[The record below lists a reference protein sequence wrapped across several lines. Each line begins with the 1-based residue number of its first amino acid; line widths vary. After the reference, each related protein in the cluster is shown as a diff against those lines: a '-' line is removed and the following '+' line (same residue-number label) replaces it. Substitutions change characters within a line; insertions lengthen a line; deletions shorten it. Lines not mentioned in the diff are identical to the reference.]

1 MLKIALLDDD
11 KTALLISKGA
21 IESFFQEKNIAISLD
36 AFSSPTTFLAMAK
49 EEHYRLVFLDIDM
62 PELNGLEVGEQVK
75 TINPQTDII
84 YLSQREDLVFDTLKL
99 HPFGFIRKS
108 KIIQDFANV
117 LELFVNTSLS
127 TNSENKKITISS
139 KTETLSADIDAIMY
153 IEGNRNYQT
162 FYLKDGTHFDA
173 RILMGDLENKLK
185 DHGFIRMHKGYLVN
199 YLFVRQIGTNEV
211 LLTNNKKLPISSKR
225 KDEIMN
231 EYLAITRKNKSVY
244 FK

>member
-1 MLKIALLDDD
+1 
-11 KTALLISKGA
+11 
-21 IESFFQEKNIAISLD
+21 
-36 AFSSPTTFLAMAK
+36 
-49 EEHYRLVFLDIDM
+49 M

-117 LELFVNTSLS
+117 LELFVNTALN

-139 KTETLSADIDAIMY
+139 KTETISADIDTIMY

-162 FYLKDGTHFDA
+162 FYLKDGSTFDA
-173 RILMGDLENKLK
+173 RVLMGDLEIKLK
-185 DHGFIRMHKGYLVN
+185 EHGFIRVHKGYLVN
-199 YLFVRQIGTNEV
+199 FLFIRTIGVNEV
-211 LLTNNKKLPISSKR
+211 TLTNNKILPMSSKR
-225 KDEIMN
+225 KDSIME

-244 FK
+244 L

>member
-36 AFSSPTTFLAMAK
+36 AFSSPVNFLAMAK
-49 EEHYRLVFLDIDM
+49 EENYRLVFLDIDM

-75 TINPQTDII
+75 AINPQTDII

-117 LELFVNTSLS
+117 LELFVNTALT

-139 KTETLSADIDAIMY
+139 KTETISADIDSIMY

-162 FYLKDGTHFDA
+162 FYLKDGSTFDV
-173 RILMGDLENKLK
+173 RVLMGDLEIKLK
-185 DHGFIRMHKGYLVN
+185 EHGFIRVHKGYLVN
-199 YLFVRQIGTNEV
+199 FLFIRTIGVNEV
-211 LLTNNKKLPISSKR
+211 TLTNNKILPMSNKR
-225 KDEIMN
+225 KDSIME

-244 FK
+244 L

>member
-21 IESFFQEKNIAISLD
+21 IESFFQEKNIAIALD
-36 AFSSPTTFLAMAK
+36 AFSSPVNFLAMAK
-49 EEHYRLVFLDIDM
+49 EENYRLVFLDIDM

-75 TINPQTDII
+75 AINPQTDII

-117 LELFVNTSLS
+117 LELFVNTALN

-139 KTETLSADIDAIMY
+139 KTETISADVDSVMY

-162 FYLKDGTHFDA
+162 FYLKDGSTFDA
-173 RILMGDLENKLK
+173 RVLMGDLEIKLK
-185 DHGFIRMHKGYLVN
+185 EHGFIRVHKGYLVN
-199 YLFVRQIGTNEV
+199 FLFIRTIGVNEV
-211 LLTNNKKLPISSKR
+211 TLTNNKILPMSSKR
-225 KDEIMN
+225 KDSIME
-231 EYLAITRKNKSVY
+231 EYLAITRKNKSIY
-244 FK
+244 L

>member
-1 MLKIALLDDD
+1 MLKIALIDDD

-36 AFSSPTTFLAMAK
+36 AFSSPVNFLAMAK
-49 EEHYRLVFLDIDM
+49 EENYRLVFLDIDM

-75 TINPQTDII
+75 AINPQTDII

-117 LELFVNTSLS
+117 LELFVNTALNNDAES
-127 TNSENKKITISS
+127 KKITISS
-139 KTETLSADIDAIMY
+139 KTETISTDIDIIMY

-162 FYLKDGTHFDA
+162 FYLKDGSTFDA
-173 RILMGDLENKLK
+173 RVLMGDLEIKLK
-185 DHGFIRMHKGYLVN
+185 EHGFIRVHKGYLVN
-199 YLFVRQIGTNEV
+199 YLFIRTIGVNEV
-211 LLTNNKKLPISSKR
+211 TLTNNKVLPMSSKR
-225 KDEIMN
+225 KDGIME
-231 EYLAITRKNKSVY
+231 EYLAITRKNKSIY
-244 FK
+244 L

>member
-21 IESFFQEKNIAISLD
+21 IESFFQEKNIAIALD
-36 AFSSPTTFLAMAK
+36 AFSSPVNFLAMAK
-49 EEHYRLVFLDIDM
+49 EENYRLVFLDIDM
-62 PELNGLEVGEQVK
+62 PELNGLDVGEQVK
-75 TINPQTDII
+75 AINPQTDII

-117 LELFVNTSLS
+117 LELFVNTALN

-139 KTETLSADIDAIMY
+139 KTETISADIDSIMY

-162 FYLKDGTHFDA
+162 FYLKDGSTFDA
-173 RILMGDLENKLK
+173 RVLMGDLEIKLK
-185 DHGFIRMHKGYLVN
+185 EHGFIRVHKGYLVN
-199 YLFVRQIGTNEV
+199 FLFIRTIGVNEV
-211 LLTNNKKLPISSKR
+211 TLTNNKILPMSNKR
-225 KDEIMN
+225 KDNIME

-244 FK
+244 L

>member
-21 IESFFQEKNIAISLD
+21 IESFFQEKNIAIALD
-36 AFSSPTTFLAMAK
+36 AFSSPVNFLAMAK
-49 EEHYRLVFLDIDM
+49 EENYRLVFLDIDM

-75 TINPQTDII
+75 AINPQTDII

-117 LELFVNTSLS
+117 LELFVNTALN
-127 TNSENKKITISS
+127 TNSENKKITITS
-139 KTETLSADIDAIMY
+139 KTETISADIDTIMY

-162 FYLKDGTHFDA
+162 FFLKDGSTFDV
-173 RILMGDLENKLK
+173 RVLMGDLEIKLK
-185 DHGFIRMHKGYLVN
+185 EHGFIRVHKGYLVN
-199 YLFVRQIGTNEV
+199 FLFIRTIGVNEV
-211 LLTNNKKLPISSKR
+211 TLTNNKILPMSSKR
-225 KDEIMN
+225 KDSIME
-231 EYLAITRKNKSVY
+231 EYLAITRKNKSIY
-244 FK
+244 L

>member
-1 MLKIALLDDD
+1 MLKIALIDDD

-36 AFSSPTTFLAMAK
+36 AFSSPVNFLAMAK
-49 EEHYRLVFLDIDM
+49 EENYRLVFLDIDM

-75 TINPQTDII
+75 AINPQTDII

-117 LELFVNTSLS
+117 LELFVNTALN

-139 KTETLSADIDAIMY
+139 KTETISADIDTIMY

-162 FYLKDGTHFDA
+162 FYLKDGSTFDA
-173 RILMGDLENKLK
+173 RVLMGDLEIKLK
-185 DHGFIRMHKGYLVN
+185 EHGFIR
-199 YLFVRQIGTNEV
+199 VRSEERRVGKEC
-211 LLTNNKKLPISSKR
+211 
-225 KDEIMN
+225 
-231 EYLAITRKNKSVY
+231 
-244 FK
+244 

>member
-36 AFSSPTTFLAMAK
+36 AFSSPVNFLAMAK
-49 EEHYRLVFLDIDM
+49 EENYRLVFLDIDM

-75 TINPQTDII
+75 AINPQTDII

-117 LELFVNTSLS
+117 LELFVNTALN

-139 KTETLSADIDAIMY
+139 KTETISADIDTIMY

-162 FYLKDGTHFDA
+162 FYLKDGSTFDA
-173 RILMGDLENKLK
+173 RVLMGDLEVKLK
-185 DHGFIRMHKGYLVN
+185 EHGFIRVHKGYLVN
-199 YLFVRQIGTNEV
+199 FLFIRTIGVNEV
-211 LLTNNKKLPISSKR
+211 TLTNNKILPMSSKR
-225 KDEIMN
+225 KDGIME
-231 EYLAITRKNKSVY
+231 EYLAVTRKNKSVY
-244 FK
+244 L

>member
-1 MLKIALLDDD
+1 MLEIALLDDD

-36 AFSSPTTFLAMAK
+36 AFSSPINFLSMAK
-49 EEHYRLVFLDIDM
+49 EENYRLVFLDIDM

-75 TINPQTDII
+75 EINPQTDII

-108 KIIQDFANV
+108 KIIQDFASV
-117 LELFVNTSLS
+117 LELFVNTSL
-127 TNSENKKITISS
+127 NANAENKKITISS
-139 KTETLSADIDAIMY
+139 KTETMSADIDSIMY

-162 FYLKDGTHFDA
+162 FYMKDGTNFDA
-173 RILMGDLENKLK
+173 RVLMGDLENKLK

-199 YLFVRQIGTNEV
+199 YLYVRQIGTNEV
-211 LLTNNKKLPISSKR
+211 LLTNNTKLPISSKR
-225 KDEIMN
+225 KDAIMD
-231 EYLAITRKNKSVY
+231 EYLAITRKNKSIY
-244 FK
+244 F

>member
-36 AFSSPTTFLAMAK
+36 AFSSPVNFLAMAK
-49 EEHYRLVFLDIDM
+49 EENYRLVFLDIDM

-75 TINPQTDII
+75 AINPQTDII

-117 LELFVNTSLS
+117 LELFVNTALN
-127 TNSENKKITISS
+127 TNSENKKITITS
-139 KTETLSADIDAIMY
+139 KTETISADIDTIMY

-162 FYLKDGTHFDA
+162 FFLKDGSTFDA
-173 RILMGDLENKLK
+173 RVLMGDLEIKLK
-185 DHGFIRMHKGYLVN
+185 EHGFIRVHKGYLVN
-199 YLFVRQIGTNEV
+199 FLFIRTIGVNEV
-211 LLTNNKKLPISSKR
+211 TLTNNKILPMSSKR
-225 KDEIMN
+225 KDSIME
-231 EYLAITRKNKSVY
+231 EYLAFTRKNKSIY
-244 FK
+244 L

>member
-36 AFSSPTTFLAMAK
+36 AFSSPVNFLAMAK
-49 EEHYRLVFLDIDM
+49 EENYRLVFLDIDM

-75 TINPQTDII
+75 GINPQTDII

-117 LELFVNTSLS
+117 LELFVNTALN

-139 KTETLSADIDAIMY
+139 KTETISADIDSIMY

-162 FYLKDGTHFDA
+162 FYLKDGSTFDA
-173 RILMGDLENKLK
+173 RVLMGDLEIKLK
-185 DHGFIRMHKGYLVN
+185 DNGFIRVHKGYLVN
-199 YLFVRQIGTNEV
+199 YLFIRTIGVNEV
-211 LLTNNKKLPISSKR
+211 TLTNNKILPMSSKR
-225 KDEIMN
+225 KDSIME

-244 FK
+244 L

>member
-36 AFSSPTTFLAMAK
+36 AFSNPLNFLAMAK
-49 EEHYRLVFLDIDM
+49 EENYRLVFLDIDM

-108 KIIQDFANV
+108 KIIQDFASV
-117 LELFVNTSLS
+117 LELFVSTALNTNL
-127 TNSENKKITISS
+127 ENKKITFTT
-139 KTETLSADIDAIMY
+139 KTETVSADIDTIMY

-162 FYLKDGTHFDA
+162 FYLKDGSSFNA
-173 RILMGDLENKLK
+173 RVLMGDLESKLNE
-185 DHGFIRMHKGYLVN
+185 HGFIRIHKGYLVN
-199 YLFVRQIGTNEV
+199 YLFIRQIGTNEV
-211 LLTNNKKLPISSKR
+211 SLTNNKTLPMSNKR
-225 KDEIMN
+225 KDEIM
-231 EYLAITRKNKSVY
+231 EKYLSITRKNKSIY
-244 FK
+244 F

>member
-21 IESFFQEKNIAISLD
+21 IESFFQEKNIAISLN
-36 AFSSPTTFLAMAK
+36 AFSSPVNFLAMAK
-49 EEHYRLVFLDIDM
+49 EENYRLVFLDIDM

-75 TINPQTDII
+75 AINPQTDII

-117 LELFVNTSLS
+117 LELFVNTALN

-139 KTETLSADIDAIMY
+139 KTETISADIDTIMY

-162 FYLKDGTHFDA
+162 FYLKDGSTFDA
-173 RILMGDLENKLK
+173 RVLMGDLEIKLK
-185 DHGFIRMHKGYLVN
+185 EHGFIRVHKGYLVN
-199 YLFVRQIGTNEV
+199 FLFIRTIGVNEV
-211 LLTNNKKLPISSKR
+211 TLTNNKILPMSSKR
-225 KDEIMN
+225 KDSIME

-244 FK
+244 L

>member
-1 MLKIALLDDD
+1 MLKIALIDDD

-36 AFSSPTTFLAMAK
+36 AFSSPVNFLAMAK
-49 EEHYRLVFLDIDM
+49 EENYRLVFLDIDM

-75 TINPQTDII
+75 GINPQTDII

-117 LELFVNTSLS
+117 LELFVNTALNA
-127 TNSENKKITISS
+127 NSENKKITISS
-139 KTETLSADIDAIMY
+139 KTETISADIDTIMY

-162 FYLKDGTHFDA
+162 FYLKDGSTFDV
-173 RILMGDLENKLK
+173 RVLMGDLEIKLK
-185 DHGFIRMHKGYLVN
+185 EHGFIRVHKGYLVN
-199 YLFVRQIGTNEV
+199 FLFIRTIGVNEV
-211 LLTNNKKLPISSKR
+211 TLTNNKILPMSSKR
-225 KDEIMN
+225 KDSIME

-244 FK
+244 L

>member
-36 AFSSPTTFLAMAK
+36 AFSSPLNFLAMAK
-49 EEHYRLVFLDIDM
+49 EENYRLVFLDIDM
-62 PELNGLEVGEQVK
+62 PELNGLQVGEQVK
-75 TINPQTDII
+75 NINSQTDII

-117 LELFVNTSLS
+117 LELFVNTSLNANAES
-127 TNSENKKITISS
+127 KKITISS
-139 KTETLSADIDAIMY
+139 KTETMSADIDSIMY

-162 FYLKDGTHFDA
+162 FYLKDGTNFDA
-173 RILMGDLENKLK
+173 RVLMGDLESKLK
-185 DHGFIRMHKGYLVN
+185 EHGFIRVHKGYLIN
-199 YLFVRQIGTNEV
+199 YLFIRQIGTSEV
-211 LLTNNKKLPISSKR
+211 SLTNNKVLPLSSKR
-225 KDEIMN
+225 KDEIMD
-231 EYLAITRKNKSVY
+231 EYLSITRKNKSIY
-244 FK
+244 F

>member
-36 AFSSPTTFLAMAK
+36 AFSSPVNFLAMAK
-49 EEHYRLVFLDIDM
+49 EENYRLVFLDIDM

-75 TINPQTDII
+75 AINPQTDII

-117 LELFVNTSLS
+117 LELFVNTALN

-139 KTETLSADIDAIMY
+139 KTETISADIDTIMY

-162 FYLKDGTHFDA
+162 FYLKDGSTFDA
-173 RILMGDLENKLK
+173 RVLMGDLEIKLK
-185 DHGFIRMHKGYLVN
+185 EHGFIRVHKGYLVN
-199 YLFVRQIGTNEV
+199 FLFIRTIGVNEV
-211 LLTNNKKLPISSKR
+211 TLTNNKILPMSSKR
-225 KDEIMN
+225 KDSIME

-244 FK
+244 L

>member
-36 AFSSPTTFLAMAK
+36 AFSSPVNFLAMAK
-49 EEHYRLVFLDIDM
+49 EENYRLVFLDIDM

-75 TINPQTDII
+75 GINPQTDII

-117 LELFVNTSLS
+117 LELFVNTALN

-139 KTETLSADIDAIMY
+139 KTETISADIDTIMY

-162 FYLKDGTHFDA
+162 FYLKDGSSFDA
-173 RILMGDLENKLK
+173 RVLMGDLEIKLK
-185 DHGFIRMHKGYLVN
+185 EHGFIRVHKGYLVN
-199 YLFVRQIGTNEV
+199 FLVIRTIGVNEV
-211 LLTNNKKLPISSKR
+211 TLTNNKILPMSNKR
-225 KDEIMN
+225 KDNIME

-244 FK
+244 L

>member
-36 AFSSPTTFLAMAK
+36 AFSSPMNFLAMAK
-49 EEHYRLVFLDIDM
+49 EENYRLVFLDIDM
-62 PELNGLEVGEQVK
+62 PEINGLEVGKQVK
-75 TINPQTDII
+75 NINPQTDII
-84 YLSQREDLVFDTLKL
+84 YLSQREDLVFDTLQL

-117 LELFVNTSLS
+117 LELFVNTALN

-139 KTETLSADIDAIMY
+139 KTETISADIDQIMY

-162 FYLKDGTHFDA
+162 FYLKDGSVFDA
-173 RILMGDLENKLK
+173 RVLMGDLENKLK
-185 DHGFIRMHKGYLVN
+185 EHGFIRVHKGYLVN
-199 YLFVRQIGTNEV
+199 YLFIRQIGTNEV
-211 LLTNNKKLPISSKR
+211 SLTNNKKLPLSSKR
-225 KDEIMN
+225 KDEIME

-244 FK
+244 F